1 VEVTN
6 VKEFGGRDTEGKEK
20 AQESAEV
27 IADMAGFIA
36 DSLSLE
42 FSSKQLQVLLDVPL
56 KQLEDEL
63 VTLKAYVKAL
73 RQDK

>member
-1 VEVTN
+1 MEVTN
-6 VKEFGGRDTEGKEK
+6 VKEFGGRYTEGKEK

-36 DSLSLE
+36 DSLSLK